1 MAKKR
6 EVKTADAALAMTR
19 QPVGDGLENVV
30 AGLGTDRDKRSY
42 SVWADPRILTRQEL
56 ENMYRGSWLAKKIV
70 NAVADDMT
78 REWLHVTFDGEEL
91 GTTIEQAEKRFA
103 LKRKTN
109 EALKWSRLYGGA
121 VIIIGT
127 RDRNLAKPLDV
138 KNVRKGD
145 LRYLHVVDR
154 WRLSPAGSLNRD
166 LESPNFGMPDIY
178 VLAESTVQVHHTRVL
193 RFNGEKL
200 PYFAWLRNAMWDD
213 SVLQH
218 VMDSLMNCDTTT
230 QAIATM
236 MFESNVDVV
245 KSEGLAD
252 VLARKDGEAVL
263 TKRFQVAALLKSFNR
278 MLLLDGTESYEKKQ
292 NSFANLDKVIQ
303 QFMIDVSG
311 AADIP
316 MTRLFGTSATGM
328 NATGDNDVR
337 NYYDMVSAKQEAE
350 LRPQLEYLYEVLVRS
365 ELGHMPE
372 DFRFDFNPLWQLSE
386 TEQAT
391 VEKTRAERDQVY
403 LNAGVVTEA
412 LVARELKERGTY
424 RNMTDDDIEL
434 VEELSK
440 PMDEN
445 GEVGKAPGAKPPEGG
460 EGGDDDEQV
469 AGVAQGG
476 KTAPATPGGE

>member
-166 LESPNFGMPDIY
+166 LESPNFGMPDSY

-434 VEELSK
+434 AEELSK

-445 GEVGKAPGAKPPEGG
+445 GEVGKTPGAKPPEGG

-476 KTAPATPGGE
+476 KTAPATSGGE